1 VPDRGPDLSP
11 IRTPSRKSVSRK
23 SAKFTIV
30 IASSAMAMAAVAVGT
45 AAALPASPAARPAIA
60 AAASQ
65 PAQAAAAPELRTL
78 SFGTGGNA
86 SLGGSA
92 QPYLQARSFQ
102 QAQSY
107 QQAQGAVALTSS
119 AVLSATLSST
129 SHGRLTPRQ
138 IARKLLRSFRWSWR
152 QFKYLNWLWDR
163 ESSWNVYAANPYS
176 GAYGIPQALPGSK
189 MASAGSNWRTSARTQ
204 IRWGLGYIR
213 AVYGSPRRAW
223 DHELAVGWY

>member
-1 VPDRGPDLSP
+1 LSP
-11 IRTPSRKSVSRK
+11 IRTPSSKAVSRESVSRKSVSRK

-45 AAALPASPAARPAIA
+45 AAASSASPAAPPAIA
-60 AAASQ
+60 AVATQA
-65 PAQAAAAPELRTL
+65 AQAAAAPAVQTL
-78 SFGTGGNA
+78 SFGTGSNV
-86 SLGGSA
+86 SLDGSA
-92 QPYLQARSFQ
+92 QPYLQAQ
-102 QAQSY
+102 NAE
-107 QQAQGAVALTSS
+107 ALTST
-119 AVLSATLSST
+119 AVQATT
-129 SHGRLTPRQ
+129 TKRLTPRQ
-138 IARKLLRSFRWSWR
+138 IARKLLRSYHWSWR